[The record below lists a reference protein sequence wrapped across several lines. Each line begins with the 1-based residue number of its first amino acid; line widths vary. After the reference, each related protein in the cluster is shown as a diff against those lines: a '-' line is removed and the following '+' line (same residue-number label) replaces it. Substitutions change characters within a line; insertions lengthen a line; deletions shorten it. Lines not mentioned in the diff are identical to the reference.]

1 MLTKLRLH
9 NFRTYLNAEIEF
21 EQRHL
26 VIGRN
31 NSGKTNLVSAIH
43 FLGAAATS
51 DLNVATT
58 WVPGGIPEIRNWSL
72 DKDTIEIECTCEL
85 DYQGELCEF
94 TYELVIGPV
103 PSPETSSLGTL
114 ELRVI
119 RERLTLCSKSFQNAV
134 LLDND
139 GHEAKM
145 LHEEQQAQG
154 VDSPY
159 TPKTLAPP
167 NATMLSKL
175 YELDTNR
182 RAILF
187 RRFLANWMYNTLSPH
202 SMRIGWQGKTTDG
215 FALSQLGD
223 NLANVLFQLKNRE
236 EMRYRRIIEHVKT
249 LEPSLE
255 AINFYPTPDQG
266 IVPSVALRGRPHASW
281 AGLSDGTIRLLAL
294 AYIIELSGL
303 YPNEQ
308 WPVPALWIIEE
319 PENGIAPTLLGKVF
333 DLFEERAPNA
343 QFILTSHSP
352 YVIDRFDGSRECVT
366 LLRRKEERTEIVSPP
381 PVAPEDQGPDRL
393 TLAEQ
398 YAAELL
404 D

>member
-21 EQRHL
+21 KQRHL
-26 VIGRN
+26 LIGRN
-31 NSGKTNLVSAIH
+31 NSGKTNLVSAIR
-43 FLGAAATS
+43 FLGVSSMDDLSVAA
-51 DLNVATT
+51 T
-58 WVPGGIPEIRNWSL
+58 WVPGGISEMRNWYL
-72 DKDTIEIECTCEL
+72 DKDTIEMSCVCEL

-94 TYELVIGPV
+94 TYELAMRPAPSAGAGSSGP
-103 PSPETSSLGTL
+103 L
-114 ELRVI
+114 ELSVTQ
-119 RERLTLCSKSFQNAV
+119 ERLSLRSRSFADVV

-154 VDSPY
+154 IELPY
-159 TPKTLAPP
+159 TPRTLAPR

-187 RRFLANWMYNTLSPH
+187 RRFLGLWMYHTLSPH
-202 SMRIGWQGKTTDG
+202 SMRVGWRGNTTNG
-215 FALSQLGD
+215 FVLNQLGG
-223 NLANVLFQLKNRE
+223 NLANVLFQLKNQD
-236 EMRYRRIIEHVKT
+236 EMRYRRLVEHVRM
-249 LEPSLE
+249 LEPGLE
-255 AINFYPTPDQG
+255 AINFMTSG
-266 IVPSVALRGRPHASW
+266 ESVVPSVALRGRPRAEW
-281 AGLSDGTIRLLAL
+281 VGLSDGTIRLLAL
-294 AYIIELSGL
+294 AYLIEIGGL
-303 YPNEQ
+303 YPNSL
-308 WPVPALWIIEE
+308 WPVPTLQIIEE

-381 PVAPEDQGPDRL
+381 PVTPDDQGPDRL
-393 TLAEQ
+393 TLADQ

>member
-21 EQRHL
+21 KQRHL
-26 VIGRN
+26 IIGRN
-31 NSGKTNLVSAIH
+31 NSGKTNLVSAIR
-43 FLGAAATS
+43 FLGMS
-51 DLNVATT
+51 SVGDLNVAAKC
-58 WVPGGIPEIRNWSL
+58 VPGGIPEMRNWYL
-72 DKDTIEIECTCEL
+72 DKDTIEIACTCEL

-94 TYELVIGPV
+94 TYELVMRPV
-103 PSPETSSLGTL
+103 PLAGAGSSGLS
-114 ELRVI
+114 ELSVA
-119 RERLTLCSKSFQNAV
+119 RERLSLRSSSLRDAV

-154 VDSPY
+154 VELPY
-159 TPKTLAPP
+159 TPKTLAPR

-187 RRFLANWMYNTLSPH
+187 RRFLSNWMYHTLSPH
-202 SMRIGWQGKTTDG
+202 SMRVGWQGKTTNG
-215 FALSQLGD
+215 FALDQLGD
-223 NLANVLFQLKNRE
+223 NLANVLFQLKNQD
-236 EMRYRRIIEHVKT
+236 EMRYRRVIEHVRM
-249 LEPSLE
+249 LEPGLE
-255 AINFYPTPDQG
+255 AINFITSG
-266 IVPSVALRGRPHASW
+266 ESVVPSVALRGRPRAEW
-281 AGLSDGTIRLLAL
+281 DGFSDGTIRLLAL
-294 AYIIELSGL
+294 GYLIELGGM
-303 YPNEQ
+303 YPNPL
-308 WPVPALWIIEE
+308 WPVPTLQIIEE
-319 PENGIAPTLLGKVF
+319 PENGIAPTVLGKVF

-366 LLRRKEERTEIVSPP
+366 FLRRKEERTEIVSPP
-381 PVAPEDQGPDRL
+381 PVTPEDQGPDRL
-393 TLAEQ
+393 TLADQ